1 MVFPVVVA
9 TPAPLFFLGLATG
22 FWYGGLAEG
31 KREVAREVVDVEEGV
46 GGRVG
51 CGFVPAM

>member
-22 FWYGGLAEG
+22 FWYGGLAKG